1 MTGVQTC
8 ALPIS
13 VSDGFYKN
21 EKVKIPFPPEAE
33 NIKKQLKK
41 IGMGKEIDKV
51 ILSINRAAEDAIV
64 SAGPIFSNAI
74 NKMTLV
80 DAISIVKG
88 HNTAGTDYLY
98 THTNSA
104 LINEFKPIIKSSLQ
118 KVNATKYWK
127 SVMKIYNKIP
137 FVKKINPDLELYVT
151 QKTIEGLFS
160 VLAEEE
166 IEIRKNPIKR
176 TTDLLKKVFGI

>member
-1 MTGVQTC
+1 MRLLIITLL
-8 ALPIS
+8 LPIFISAQSWKDIKKAAGKVNNEIKNATNKVKTFTEVEAASAVKQTLNKGVENGVNILS

-74 NKMTLV
+74 KKMTLV
-80 DAISIVKG
+80 DAISIV
-88 HNTAGTDYLY
+88 
-98 THTNSA
+98 
-104 LINEFKPIIKSSLQ
+104 
-118 KVNATKYWK
+118 
-127 SVMKIYNKIP
+127 
-137 FVKKINPDLELYVT
+137 
-151 QKTIEGLFS
+151 
-160 VLAEEE
+160 
-166 IEIRKNPIKR
+166 
-176 TTDLLKKVFGI
+176 